1 MFHPTKGNLDSGMR
15 KIFAIEIQNPTIFSV
30 ESGIIGFG
38 IRNTAQEILNPTHD
52 KNPEESSTSSAKS
65 KLWNHELKTVFDSL
79 AWGEIFILYLFIHQ
93 VSSPLCCEHHLLEVN
108 NFYFLLCSPT
118 NKHPY
123 QLTPQQTPNWFLY
136 RLTMDRMKSLRDVST
151 HWRATHSYDKYSIN
165 NYKDYVRGKFSEADI
180 FAFLGSG
187 FCLKTEFVNIHGH
200 TGIHKKYKTAR
211 FWQVDG
217 IYTLHIDSLFT

>member
-52 KNPEESSTSSAKS
+52 KNPAESSTSSAKS

-79 AWGEIFILYLFIHQ
+79 ALGEIFILFLFIHQ

-108 NFYFLLCSPT
+108 TTCQIMQLLFSFVLSD
-118 NKHPY
+118 K
-123 QLTPQQTPNWFLY
+123 QTL
-136 RLTMDRMKSLRDVST
+136 L
-151 HWRATHSYDKYSIN
+151 SIN
-165 NYKDYVRGKFSEADI
+165 APANA
-180 FAFLGSG
+180 
-187 FCLKTEFVNIHGH
+187 
-200 TGIHKKYKTAR
+200 
-211 FWQVDG
+211 
-217 IYTLHIDSLFT
+217 

>member
-1 MFHPTKGNLDSGMR
+1 
-15 KIFAIEIQNPTIFSV
+15 
-30 ESGIIGFG
+30 
-38 IRNTAQEILNPTHD
+38 
-52 KNPEESSTSSAKS
+52 
-65 KLWNHELKTVFDSL
+65 
-79 AWGEIFILYLFIHQ
+79 
-93 VSSPLCCEHHLLEVN
+93 
-108 NFYFLLCSPT
+108 
-118 NKHPY
+118 
-123 QLTPQQTPNWFLY
+123 
-136 RLTMDRMKSLRDVST
+136 MKSPRDASN

-217 IYTLHIDSLFT
+217 IYTLHIDSLFTERQFDPSVGALKGEDNLGFYYITNPNFTCTMKGDSTTQW